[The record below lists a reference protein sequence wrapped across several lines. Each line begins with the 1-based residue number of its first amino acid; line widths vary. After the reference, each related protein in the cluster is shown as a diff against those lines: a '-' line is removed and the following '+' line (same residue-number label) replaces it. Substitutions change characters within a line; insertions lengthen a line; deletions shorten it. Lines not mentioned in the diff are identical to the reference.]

1 MESSLEKIHQ
11 IVLDHEINLT
21 ENDVLEFL
29 KIQNRWPYKYSWG
42 QPSVEIIPEFG
53 NNHQGEFFTFDGKF
67 LFDEWKQYYDAG
79 FTTILSNILDLTPE
93 LRSLSDKLFHYTG
106 SPCNGNFYLSK
117 GSSNHRVSF
126 PPHSHHYDVIVKPI
140 YGNSKWELGAD
151 TLENPKQSFIIPHN
165 TSHCVYECLGKR
177 LSLTLNII

>member
-21 ENDVLEFL
+21 EDDVLDFL
-29 KIQNRWPYKYSWG
+29 KIRYRWPLQYPWG
-42 QPSVEIIPEFG
+42 QPSVEIISEFG
-53 NNHQGEFFTFDGKF
+53 MNTQGEFFTFDGKF
-67 LFDEWKQYYDAG
+67 LFDVWKQYYDAG

-106 SPCNGNFYLSK
+106 STINGNFYFSR

-126 PPHSHHYDVIVKPI
+126 PPHTHPYNVIVKPI
-140 YGNSKWELGAD
+140 YGDSKWQLG
-151 TLENPKQSFIIPHN
+151 TEVLENPKQSFIIPQE
-165 TSHCVYECLGKR
+165 TSHSVYECLGKK